1 MRYFEDY
8 EVGQCR
14 EYGSYH
20 VTEAEI
26 IEFASKYDP
35 QWFHTDPERAKSSI
49 YGGLIASGWHTTAML
64 MRMTVDGNVG
74 QAASLGSPGVDEVRW
89 LKPVRP
95 GDTLRVRSTVTEL
108 APSRSKPDRGVVRSF
123 TEVLNQNGEVVM
135 TTRGMV
141 MIGRRPNPDSAQ
153 Q

>member
-14 EYGSYH
+14 EYGGYE
-20 VTEAEI
+20 VTEGEV
-26 IEFASKYDP
+26 IEFATKYDP
-35 QWFHTDPERAKSSI
+35 QWFHTDPERAKESI
-49 YGGLIASGWHTTAML
+49 YGGLIASGWHTAAML

-95 GDTLRVRSTVTEL
+95 GDILRVRSTVTEL
-108 APSRSKPDRGVVRSF
+108 VPSRSKPDRGIVRSF
-123 TEVLNQNGEVVM
+123 TEVLNQKDEPVM
-135 TTRGMV
+135 TMRGMV
-141 MIGRRPNPDSAQ
+141 MIGRRPSSGSAQ
-153 Q
+153 